1 MNNGNDLAELQT
13 YKHKVNEFKAYC
25 PVLREYLNKKIQLFK
40 GGQLKSY
47 YSEWEKLTSDS
58 EILNT
63 VRGLS
68 IDFVNEP
75 CQYKCPKPYS
85 LSIFEQSVI
94 DSEIS
99 KLLSKGVIAISWHEP
114 GEFFSNVFVRKKKDG
129 SHRMILNLKDL
140 NVDVEYHHF
149 KMDTVKSVIKMIK
162 PNCFMASIDIK
173 DAYYTVPI
181 AESDQKFLKFQWRG
195 KIYKFVCFP
204 NGLSICPRKFTKLL
218 KPLYANLRAQ
228 GHESLG
234 YIDYSYLQGDS
245 YSECTSNVIDT
256 VSILDKVG
264 FVTHPENLYLYQ
276 PNY

>member
-63 VRGLS
+63 VSGLS

-75 CQYKCPKPYS
+75 FQYKCPKPYS

-114 GEFFSNVFVRKKKDG
+114 GEVFSNVFIRKKKDG

-140 NVDVEYHHF
+140 NVGVEYHHF
-149 KMDTVKSVIKMIK
+149 KMDT
-162 PNCFMASIDIK
+162 
-173 DAYYTVPI
+173 
-181 AESDQKFLKFQWRG
+181 
-195 KIYKFVCFP
+195 
-204 NGLSICPRKFTKLL
+204 
-218 KPLYANLRAQ
+218 
-228 GHESLG
+228 
-234 YIDYSYLQGDS
+234 
-245 YSECTSNVIDT
+245 
-256 VSILDKVG
+256 
-264 FVTHPENLYLYQ
+264 
-276 PNY
+276 